1 MCTNNRTLCSMKTKV
16 SFQYLKRCNY
26 IFAFFP
32 FLKVHCKYY
41 WLFIRDRMFSM
52 IYIFRSS
59 GGKLVLLENSM
70 RTKKWYLCELQGLH
84 MLPKIL
90 YFYKTLPAMVEC
102 ITSDNEK
109 CQRLDSRL
117 SFLNSKIWTIKVNDN
132 HKYISNVCFMKSSSG
147 TAQCAAPNS
156 PWEFYS
162 GEDKR
167 NR

>member
-1 MCTNNRTLCSMKTKV
+1 MQL
-16 SFQYLKRCNY
+16 Y
-26 IFAFFP
+26 ICVFP

-41 WLFIRDRMFSM
+41 WLFIRDWMFSM

-70 RTKKWYLCELQGLH
+70 RTKKWYLLCELQGLH

-132 HKYISNVCFMKSSSG
+132 HKYISNVCVLWNPAVARHSVQHRIRHGNFILVRTREIVSRLFHARFVLTRVG
-147 TAQCAAPNS
+147 
-156 PWEFYS
+156 Y
-162 GEDKR
+162 
-167 NR
+167 

>member
-1 MCTNNRTLCSMKTKV
+1 MFNENK
-16 SFQYLKRCNY
+16 SFISIFEKMQLY
-26 IFAFFP
+26 ICVFP

-41 WLFIRDRMFSM
+41 WLFIRDWMFSM

-70 RTKKWYLCELQGLH
+70 RTKKWYLLCELQRLY

-132 HKYISNVCFMKSSSG
+132 HKYISNVCVLWNP
-147 TAQCAAPNS
+147 TVAQCAAPNS